1 VTSVRADSA
10 PCNPLLTEKT
20 EGTQEPQESCKFG
33 DHDAADEPVGGGA
46 TDAPSIAGPNAA
58 PRRLD
63 ASKETEGTQEPQ
75 ESWRSLEDDAS
86 DEPGIEMAGHYPFA
100 PDFAEMRQR
109 RRQPYDR
116 SGGHMSRHLRI
127 APAVGLAI
135 GLMTLAGTAQALD
148 EVTFGTNWK
157 AEAEHGGFYQAVAE
171 GIYERYGLDVT
182 IRPGGPQVNHGQLLA
197 AGTID
202 FNMEGGMFGPFNYV
216 QNEIPMVAVAATF
229 QKDPQILMAH
239 PEQGFETL
247 ADLKG
252 HPILISQDAR
262 IGFWQWLKTAHGF
275 TDDQIR
281 PYTFNPAPFLADK
294 SAIQQGYVT
303 SEPFAIEREG
313 GFTPKVFLLADA
325 GYNPYSTIIETSWR
339 LVEDNP
345 DLVQR
350 FVDASIEGWYSYLY
364 GDPGPAN
371 ELIKRDNPEMTD
383 EQIAYSIEKMKEYGI
398 VDSGDALDLGIGAM
412 TDERWRSFFDFTAR
426 VGLYPADLDLSRA
439 YTTQFVNKKVGMDLK
454 D

>member
-1 VTSVRADSA
+1 
-10 PCNPLLTEKT
+10 
-20 EGTQEPQESCKFG
+20 
-33 DHDAADEPVGGGA
+33 
-46 TDAPSIAGPNAA
+46 
-58 PRRLD
+58 
-63 ASKETEGTQEPQ
+63 
-75 ESWRSLEDDAS
+75 
-86 DEPGIEMAGHYPFA
+86 
-100 PDFAEMRQR
+100 
-109 RRQPYDR
+109 
-116 SGGHMSRHLRI
+116 MSRHLRI
-127 APAVGLAI
+127 APALGLAI
-135 GLMTLAGTAQALD
+135 GLTTIAHSAQALD

-182 IRPGGPQVNHGQLLA
+182 IRPGGPQVNHSQLLA

-216 QNEIPMVAVAATF
+216 QNDIPMVAVAAAF

-325 GYNPYSTIIETSWR
+325 GYNPYSTIIETSWQ

-383 EQIAYSIEKMKEYGI
+383 AQIAYSIEKMKEYGI

-426 VGLYPADLDLSRA
+426 AGLYPADLDLSRA